1 MQVGRIFIRRCGSP
15 HPILRGTELEFASYG
30 VDRYKQNQYLEQ
42 NEEKRL
48 AQIDRVIHVRI
59 IEWVCIGFY
68 RKEERLHLSLFHPQ
82 RLCLYDDRGQGYWSE
97 GGFECSH

>member
-1 MQVGRIFIRRCGSP
+1 MTVHDVDMDVIGAGVGDGFD
-15 HPILRGTELEFASYG
+15 FAS
-30 VDRYKQNQYLEQ
+30 
-42 NEEKRL
+42 
-48 AQIDRVIHVRI
+48 QIDRVIHVRI

-97 GGFECSH
+97 DLWSHLSADNPEW